1 MTLYLSFYA
10 FLGNFKSGDGNVGLI
25 VGAVLGGTVLV
36 VIAIVLVG
44 AVVFLLY
51 PRANK
56 ERQYITFARF
66 RRETGSAAHVK

>member
-1 MTLYLSFYA
+1 M
-10 FLGNFKSGDGNVGLI
+10 
-25 VGAVLGGTVLV
+25 LV

-51 PRANK
+51 PRGNK

-66 RRETGSAAHVK
+66 RRETGFAAHVK

>member
-1 MTLYLSFYA
+1 M
-10 FLGNFKSGDGNVGLI
+10 
-25 VGAVLGGTVLV
+25 LV

-56 ERQYITFARF
+56 EKQYITFARF
-66 RRETGSAAHVK
+66 RRDTGVYIQECCFTSNECMLCLCIEPAFAHCFVSVPVF

>member
-10 FLGNFKSGDGNVGLI
+10 FPGNLESENGNVGLI

-36 VIAIVLVG
+36 IIAVVLVG

-51 PRANK
+51 PRGNK

-66 RRETGSAAHVK
+66 RQDTGTLSLY